1 VRLAGVRGHTRGSGQ
16 AVELGCRN
24 PCLCRSQLQSAS
36 NLSCIGLYF
45 AYEVLV
51 RARGLAWWASDWLVD
66 LISYGISAVIFTS
79 VIRLVVLAESPSW
92 LPSSRLVANY
102 FATAAVLVVVSI
114 VVDFITGSWL
124 SVNFYT
130 AFLMETPYDDRR
142 FMLWNAAYSTAGFF
156 LSAIL
161 VALIYP
167 VLGMAASQVRIDLPR
182 ILRWVRKFFWR
193 FLYIVLLLMSTCLV
207 LRRAY
212 WWRSIPWL
220 PG

>member
-1 VRLAGVRGHTRGSGQ
+1 
-16 AVELGCRN
+16 
-24 PCLCRSQLQSAS
+24 
-36 NLSCIGLYF
+36 
-45 AYEVLV
+45 
-51 RARGLAWWASDWLVD
+51 
-66 LISYGISAVIFTS
+66 
-79 VIRLVVLAESPSW
+79 LAESPSW

-167 VLGMAASQVRIDLPR
+167 VLGMTASQVRIDLPR